1 MNNATVVLLKRH
13 EGCKTKKQN
22 KAKVRRA
29 VSDFLGSLMDIS
41 AARKQWKY
49 VTMCV
54 SLSTVCAEAILV
66 LIMFRGQRFSH
77 VPAALY

>member
-1 MNNATVVLLKRH
+1 MTV
-13 EGCKTKKQN
+13 
-22 KAKVRRA
+22 
-29 VSDFLGSLMDIS
+29 
-41 AARKQWKY
+41 
-49 VTMCV
+49 CV